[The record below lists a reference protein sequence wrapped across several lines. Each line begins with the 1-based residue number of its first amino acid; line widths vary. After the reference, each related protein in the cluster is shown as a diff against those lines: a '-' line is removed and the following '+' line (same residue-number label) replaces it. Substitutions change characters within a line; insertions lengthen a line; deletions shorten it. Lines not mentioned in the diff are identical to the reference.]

1 MDMKLELVVIPVT
14 DVDRAKAFYARCG
27 FVVDVDHVAGDAFR
41 VVQVTPPGSAAS
53 VCFGIGLDGP
63 ETPVKGL
70 HLVVT
75 DVEAAVAELRDRGV
89 EVGDPF
95 HMGPEGQTAG
105 VDPERRDYGTFAPLT
120 DPDGNIWLLQEVA
133 GRG

>member
-1 MDMKLELVVIPVT
+1 MKLELVVIPVT
-14 DVDRAKAFYARCG
+14 DVDRAKAFYERCG
-27 FVVDVDHVAGDAFR
+27 FAVDVDHAAGDSFR

-63 ETPVKGL
+63 ATPVKGL

-75 DVEAAVAELRDRGV
+75 DIEAAVAGLRAGGV

-95 HMGPEGQTAG
+95 HVGVAG
-105 VDPERRDYGTFAPLT
+105 KVDGVHPERQDYGTFAPFE
-120 DPDGNIWLLQEVA
+120 DPDGNVWLLQEVA

>member
-14 DVDRAKAFYARCG
+14 DVDRAKAFYERCG
-27 FVVDVDHVAGDAFR
+27 FAVDVDHAAGDAFR

-63 ETPVKGL
+63 ASPVKGL

-75 DVEAAVAELRDRGV
+75 DIESAVAALRAGGV

-95 HMGPEGQTAG
+95 HVGAEGKADG
-105 VDPERRDYGTFAPLT
+105 VHPERLDHGTFAT
-120 DPDGNIWLLQEVA
+120 IEDPDGNVWLLQEVA